1 MPAKQPHPVD
11 RHVGGRVRLR
21 RTLAGMSQEQLGEQ
35 LGVTF
40 QQVQKYEKG
49 SNRISAS
56 RLWQIAEIL
65 DVPVAF
71 FFEGTRTSAAQNAAG
86 FAEDRQAEITG
97 IANSTESLQ
106 LLRYFTHIIDPK
118 VRRSVV
124 DLTRSLASAEPAVG
138 EVDEAA
144 DS

>member
-21 RTLAGMSQEQLGEQ
+21 RTLAGMSQEQLGEH

-49 SNRISAS
+49 TNRISAS
-56 RLWQIAEIL
+56 RLWQVAEVL
-65 DVPVAF
+65 KVPVAF
-71 FFEGTRTSAAQNAAG
+71 FFEGTDEARQAPAAG
-86 FAEDRQAEITG
+86 FAESRQSEITG
-97 IANSTESLQ
+97 IAQSTEALQ
-106 LLRYFTHIIDPK
+106 LLRHFTHIAEPRL
-118 VRRSVV
+118 RRAVV
-124 DLTRSLASAEPAVG
+124 DLARALGRAGTGASPEDEP
-138 EVDEAA
+138 